1 MYIQYSKSTVK
12 GKIYSYPLLCN
23 KYRENGKIKTK
34 VIANLSKFPA
44 ELVLTM
50 ENVLKRGKDA
60 LVYLNDII
68 ITKSIDYGFAYVLLV
83 MMKRLRI
90 SEVLEKVLGED
101 TKYVKLMIIGKII
114 TRGSKLSIFNWI
126 QRNEAIGKQLNI
138 DLKTLDLDKIY
149 SVLGDL
155 TNVQNRIENK
165 WHMYHK
171 KECKQVYL
179 YDITSSYFEGTQ
191 NALARLGYNRDKK
204 QGKLQIV
211 IGLITNEEGF
221 PLKIEVF
228 EGNTPD
234 AVTVVEQLQY
244 IKNEYQAENIIFV
257 GDRGMRIRYNLNQMN
272 EEEKA
277 GIGYITAMNIEEI
290 RCLLKQEVLQL
301 NMFSKD
307 LAEIEDKEAGER
319 YVLCN
324 NPKLEKEHASKRD
337 SLRNKFEEELHLI
350 QLSYQNR
357 QNKNKT
363 NKEKL
368 AQGHKNTRLVTEFN
382 EKQIDGYK
390 YRIRKGL
397 EKYHMQSFYQ
407 IQVDKDVFTIEF
419 LFEEYAQAKALDG
432 KYVIITNIEKE
443 RMPKEEVRNQY
454 KNLQHVE
461 HAFRDLKTAQ
471 LEVRPIFHINED
483 TTRGHVLVAMFAY
496 AIIME
501 IEKKVFP
508 WLKLNNKSKN
518 EQLSFRDIEEELKMI
533 KLNVLK
539 INENYEEIKIT
550 ELTNRQQEI
559 FDLLKID
566 RNELMECSN

>member
-12 GKIYSYPLLCN
+12 GKTYSYPLLCN
-23 KYRENGKIKTK
+23 KYRENGKVKTK

-50 ENVLKRGKDA
+50 ENVLKRGRDA
-60 LVYLNDII
+60 LVYLKDII
-68 ITKSIDYGFAYVLLV
+68 ITKSIDYGFAYVLMV
-83 MMKRLRI
+83 MMRRLRI
-90 SEVLEKVLGED
+90 TDVLEKVLGED
-101 TKYVKLMIIGKII
+101 AKYIKLMIIGKII

-126 QRNEAIGKQLNI
+126 QRNEAIGKQLDI
-138 DLKTLDLDKIY
+138 DIKTLDLDKIY

-155 TNVQNRIENK
+155 MNVQNRIENK
-165 WHMYHK
+165 WHIYHK

-204 QGKLQIV
+204 KGKLQIV

-234 AVTVVEQLQY
+234 ATTVVEQLQY

-257 GDRGMRIRYNLNQMN
+257 GDRGMRIRYNLEQMN

-290 RCLLKQEVLQL
+290 RCLIKQEVLQL

-324 NPKLEKEHASKRD
+324 NPKLEKEHAYKRD
-337 SLRNKFEEELHLI
+337 SLRNKFEEELNLI

-368 AQGHKNTRLVTEFN
+368 AQGHKNKRLVTEFN

-390 YRIRKGL
+390 YRIRKSL
-397 EKYHMQSFYQ
+397 EKYYMQSFYQ
-407 IQVDKDVFTIEF
+407 IEVNKDAFTIEF
-419 LFEEYAQAKALDG
+419 LFEEYVQAKALDG

-443 RMPKEEVRNQY
+443 RMPREEVRKQY

-461 HAFRDLKTAQ
+461 HAFRDLKTAR

-501 IEKKVFP
+501 IEKIVFP

-533 KLNVLK
+533 KLNILK

-550 ELTNRQQEI
+550 ELTNRQHEI

-566 RNELMECSN
+566 KNELMECSN

>member
-1 MYIQYSKSTVK
+1 MYIQYSKSTIK
-12 GKIYSYPLLCN
+12 GKTYSYPLLCN
-23 KYRENGKIKTK
+23 KYRENGKVKTK
-34 VIANLSKFPA
+34 VIANLSKFPV

-68 ITKSIDYGFAYVLLV
+68 ITKSIDYGFAYVLMV

-90 SEVLEKVLGED
+90 SDVLEKVLGED
-101 TKYVKLMIIGKII
+101 AKYIKLMIIGKII

-126 QRNEAIGKQLNI
+126 QRNEAIGKQLDI
-138 DLKTLDLDKIY
+138 DIKALDLDKIY

-155 TNVQNRIENK
+155 MNVQNRIENK
-165 WHMYHK
+165 WHIYHK

-179 YDITSSYFEGTQ
+179 YDITSSYFEGTK

-204 QGKLQIV
+204 LGKLQIV

-257 GDRGMRIRYNLNQMN
+257 GDRGMRIRYNLEQMN

-290 RCLLKQEVLQL
+290 RGLLKQEVLQL

-324 NPKLEKEHASKRD
+324 NPKLEKEHAIKRD

-350 QLSYQNR
+350 QLSYQHR
-357 QNKNKT
+357 LNKNKT

-368 AQGHKNTRLVTEFN
+368 TQGHKNTRLVTEFN
-382 EKQIDGYK
+382 EKQIDSYK

-443 RMPKEEVRNQY
+443 RMTKEEVRKQY
-454 KNLQHVE
+454 KNLQNVE
-461 HAFRDLKTAQ
+461 HAFRDLKTAR
-471 LEVRPIFHINED
+471 LDVRPIFHINED

-496 AIIME
+496 AIIKE
-501 IEKKVFP
+501 IEKAVFP

-533 KLNVLK
+533 KLNILK

-550 ELTNRQQEI
+550 ELSNRQQEI

-566 RNELMECSN
+566 RNEFMECSN